1 MSGNNGVD
9 NGGVVEEIES
19 SGEEVVVLV
28 DEAGQ
33 EHQFMVLAVVEV
45 DEQEYAMLATVEQL
59 EQDDG
64 TELELFLFQYD
75 LDTDGNEIF
84 SAIEDDATFEKVR
97 ELCSNLME
105 VESNPPVGEA

>member
-1 MSGNNGVD
+1 MSGDNGVD
-9 NGGVVEEIES
+9 DGGVVEELDDD
-19 SGEEVVVLV
+19 GEEVVVLI
-28 DEAGQ
+28 DEDGQ

-45 DEQEYAMLATVEQL
+45 GDQEYAMLATVEQL

-75 LDTDGNEIF
+75 LDGEGNEMF
-84 SAIEDDATFEKVR
+84 TAIEDDSTFEKVR

-105 VESNPPVGEA
+105 VENNPPIGEA

>member
-19 SGEEVVVLV
+19 DGEEVVILV
-28 DEAGQ
+28 DEAGK

-45 DEQEYAMLATVEQL
+45 EEQEYAMLATVDQL

-64 TELELFLFQYD
+64 TELELFLFQYS
-75 LDTDGNEIF
+75 LDADGNEIF

-105 VESNPPVGEA
+105 VENNPPIGEA